1 MRAFVTAITMAAVFG
16 LAGCGGD
23 GKLMTIEN
31 SGDGPDEFAILPTKP
46 LAMPADLAALPA
58 PTPGGA
64 NITDP
69 TPVAD
74 AVASLGGNPAL
85 LASQG
90 VGGADGALV
99 AHTGR
104 LGREGNIRSVTAAE
118 DEAFRSRHGRRPLE
132 ILARTNV
139 YMRAYLP
146 MTTNPYEENE
156 RFRRAG
162 SRTPSA
168 PPAPLK

>member
-1 MRAFVTAITMAAVFG
+1 MRAFVTAITLATAFA

-23 GKLMTIEN
+23 GKLMTIEQ

-46 LAMPADLAALPA
+46 LSMPQDLAALPP
-58 PTPGGA
+58 PTPGAG

-85 LASQG
+85 LASRG
-90 VGGADGALV
+90 IGGADAALV

-104 LGREGNIRSVTAAE
+104 LGRDGNIRAVTAAE
-118 DEAFRSRHGRRPLE
+118 DQEFRSRHGRRPLE

-139 YMRAYLP
+139 YMRAYRP
-146 MTTNPYEENE
+146 MTTNPYQENE
-156 RFRRAG
+156 RFRQAG